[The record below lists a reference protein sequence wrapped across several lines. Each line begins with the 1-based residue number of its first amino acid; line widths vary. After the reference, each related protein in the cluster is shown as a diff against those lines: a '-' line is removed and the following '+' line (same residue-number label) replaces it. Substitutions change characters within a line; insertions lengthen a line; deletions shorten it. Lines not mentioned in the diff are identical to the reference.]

1 MSPFAERLKYA
12 MGQANMS
19 QREPAKT
26 IGASPAAIS
35 QYLKGSIEPRR
46 NRAKIIAKGLEVSE
60 AWLMGYDV
68 PMKIKRRS

>member
-1 MSPFAERLKYA
+1 
-12 MGQANMS
+12 MS
-19 QREPAKT
+19 QRELAKT

-46 NRAKIIAKGLEVSE
+46 NRAKIIAKALGVSE

-68 PMKIKRRS
+68 PIEN